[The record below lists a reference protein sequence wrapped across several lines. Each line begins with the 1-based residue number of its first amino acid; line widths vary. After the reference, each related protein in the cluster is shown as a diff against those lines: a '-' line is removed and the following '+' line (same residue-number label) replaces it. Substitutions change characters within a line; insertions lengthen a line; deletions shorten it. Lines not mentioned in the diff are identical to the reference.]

1 MDVERIYR
9 EESGRILAT
18 LISPARQLRCGE
30 EVMQEAFAIAIEQ
43 WPKQGPPDNPRA
55 WLVSTAHHKAVDLL
69 RRRMR
74 FDSKRDELQRL
85 AEVEQHFSEA
95 EESMLRQD

>member
-1 MDVERIYR
+1 
-9 EESGRILAT
+9 
-18 LISPARQLRCGE
+18 
-30 EVMQEAFAIAIEQ
+30 MQEAFAIAIEQ
-43 WPKQGPPDNPRA
+43 WPKQGPRTIRERGWFPPRN
-55 WLVSTAHHKAVDLL
+55 HKAVDLL

-95 EESMLRQD
+95 EESMLASG